1 MLKLDT
7 LNQLKQLKQDIIA
20 NRSLMEGTVKG
31 SGNKFGFVTLDSG
44 KDVYLPAEEMEK
56 VLPGDRIEIEI
67 VKDTKNKKVA
77 KIERLISS
85 PTKEFCGKYI
95 TKGKTHFI
103 EPDIAGMNRWF
114 FVPPQ
119 KRKNAQN
126 KDLVKCRVNQHP
138 YKTGNAQAAVLE
150 VIGQEQDLGIEF
162 SYAAKKHDIRNSW
175 SQEVEQELAKL
186 SENTI
191 AELAKG
197 RTDLTHQQF
206 ITIDS
211 QATVDI
217 DDALFVEKTAQGW
230 TLSIAIA
237 DPSAVIPEHSAIEK
251 EALLRASSLY
261 FPGQH
266 ISMLPEQIAGDLCS
280 LKENCERLVK
290 VVTIQ
295 VDTEGKIVD
304 YSLQEA
310 RIKSHKKL
318 SYHDVSHHFDSPNP
332 EYSDELSAM
341 LLELKAVTEAL
352 LKARQRNSLVQ
363 ADRKEYYLELNEQQK
378 IAAIKVKV
386 PTIAHK
392 MVEESMV
399 AANFCIAD
407 YLAKQK
413 QPSIFVS
420 HQGLRADRVDSV
432 NKVLSESLSGYQNDA
447 IQSLTGFINTVK
459 TLNETEDLKPLSLL
473 ISRQLDKSSLASE
486 AQPHFGMGLPYY
498 TTFTSPLRKA
508 QDYLVHRQISH
519 LLKQQSYP
527 IKKEILNQLMD
538 ATQAIRNTVN
548 DAEQW
553 LKCQYISKNNEPCD
567 ASILRIFSTGFQVKL
582 LENGIEGFVSTK
594 DMEDKF
600 SFNQERLQATRK
612 GQLFQLDQV
621 VKVQLK
627 QIDWTRKQIQFELLD
642 ELPAVEKSN

>member
-7 LNQLKQLKQDIIA
+7 LNQLKQLKQEIIA

-31 SGNKFGFVTLDSG
+31 SGNKFGFVNLDSG
-44 KDVYLPAEEMEK
+44 KDIYLPAEEMEK
-56 VLPGDRIEIEI
+56 VLPGDRVEIEI
-67 VKDTKNKKVA
+67 IKDNKNKKVA
-77 KIERLISS
+77 KIERLLSS

-126 KDLVKCRVNQHP
+126 KDLVKCRVSQHP

-162 SYAAKKHDIRNSW
+162 RYAAKKHDIRNNW
-175 SQEVEQELAKL
+175 NPEIEQELASL
-186 SENTI
+186 SENTLDD
-191 AELAKG
+191 LAKE
-197 RTDLTHQQF
+197 RADLTHQHF

-237 DPSAVIPEHSAIEK
+237 DPGAIIAEGSAIEK

-266 ISMLPEQIAGDLCS
+266 ISMLPEKIAGDLCS
-280 LKENCERLVK
+280 LKENCVRLAK
-290 VVTIQ
+290 VVTMQ
-295 VDTEGKIVD
+295 VDIDGKIVD

-332 EYSDELSAM
+332 EFSAELSAM
-341 LLELKAVTEAL
+341 LLELKAVTDTL
-352 LKARQRNSLVQ
+352 LKARQQNSLVQ
-363 ADRKEYYLELNEQQK
+363 TDRKEYYLELNEQQK
-378 IAAIKVKV
+378 IAAIKLKV

-413 QPSIFVS
+413 HASIFVS
-420 HQGLRADRVDSV
+420 HQGLRSDRIDSV
-432 NKVLSESLSGYQNDA
+432 NKVLSESLNGYQNDA
-447 IQSLTGFINTVK
+447 IHSLDGFISTVK
-459 TLNETEDLKPLSLL
+459 LLNEAEDLKPLSLL
-473 ISRQLDKSSLASE
+473 ISRQLDKSSLVSE

-508 QDYLVHRQISH
+508 QDFLVHRQISY
-519 LLKQQSYP
+519 LLKQKSFS
-527 IKKEILNQLMD
+527 INKELLNQLMT

-553 LKCQYISKNNEPCD
+553 LKCQFIAKNKEPLE

-582 LENGIEGFVSTK
+582 LENGIEGFISTK

-621 VKVQLK
+621 IKVQLK

-642 ELPAVEKSN
+642 ESNAAQETN